1 MWNVSEEGIQMGAA
15 TDEFDRPA
23 SHNGGSD
30 VRAAREAS
38 RQARAAVGEEVH
50 KLIADV
56 ENLIRR
62 IGDAADPEL
71 RRARAE
77 VQNAIAATRKA
88 LAERAEQVQRQAK
101 EAFEASDNYVREQ
114 PWQAVGMVAVVGLL
128 IGVLI
133 GRR

>member
-1 MWNVSEEGIQMGAA
+1 MEAA
-15 TDEFDRPA
+15 TDEFDRPG
-23 SHNGGSD
+23 SHNGGST
-30 VRAAREAS
+30 VSAAREAS

-71 RRARAE
+71 RRARVE

-88 LAERAEQVQRQAK
+88 LAERAEQLQRQARQ
-101 EAFEASDNYVREQ
+101 AFEASDSYVHEQ
-114 PWQAVGMVAVVGLL
+114 PWQAVGLAAVVGLFV
-128 IGVLI
+128 GVLI